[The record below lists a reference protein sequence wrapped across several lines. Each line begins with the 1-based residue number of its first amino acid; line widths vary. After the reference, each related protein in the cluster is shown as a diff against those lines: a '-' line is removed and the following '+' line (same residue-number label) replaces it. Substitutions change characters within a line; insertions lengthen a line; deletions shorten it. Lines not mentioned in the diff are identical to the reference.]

1 MVWCMG
7 VSRTGR
13 QISRSACCC
22 LPLVCLSAVTV
33 TVCLGV
39 SLLCFLI
46 ITSFPTL
53 LPSLSSCHHLCLV
66 VWITVKPEKEKQVTE
81 PTCLI
86 VTALRDTDQP
96 RFLMMTILCLY
107 VALLSPGEAQ
117 SAAALF
123 AEEQSSYNEP
133 LHKDLLHVNT
143 CCKKLNPVMPLLLCH
158 CEHCTVRW
166 RE

>member
-1 MVWCMG
+1 MVWCLG

-13 QISRSACCC
+13 QISRSACRC

-33 TVCLGV
+33 TVCLRV

-53 LPSLSSCHHLCLV
+53 LPSLSSCRHLCLA
-66 VWITVKPEKEKQVTE
+66 VWITVKPGKGREVLE

-86 VTALRDTDQP
+86 VTALRGANQP
-96 RFLMMTILCLY
+96 PCRTMTIPCLY
-107 VALLSPGEAQ
+107 VALLSPGEAK

-123 AEEQSSYNEP
+123 AEGQSSLTQGP
-133 LHKDLLHVNT
+133 A
-143 CCKKLNPVMPLLLCH
+143 
-158 CEHCTVRW
+158 VRS
-166 RE
+166 

>member
-13 QISRSACCC
+13 QISRSACRC

-33 TVCLGV
+33 TVCLRV

-53 LPSLSSCHHLCLV
+53 LPSLSSCHHLCLA
-66 VWITVKPEKEKQVTE
+66 VWITVKPEKGKEVTE
-81 PTCLI
+81 PTCVI
-86 VTALRDTDQP
+86 ITALRGTNQP
-96 RFLMMTILCLY
+96 RFLMMTILCLCI
-107 VALLSPGEAQ
+107 ALLSPGEAQ

-123 AEEQSSYNEP
+123 AEGQSSYNEP

-143 CCKKLNPVMPLLLCH
+143 RCKKLNLPPLLCH
-158 CEHCTVRW
+158 CERCAVQW

>member
-7 VSRTGR
+7 VSRTGQ
-13 QISRSACCC
+13 QISRSACRC

-33 TVCLGV
+33 TVCLRV
-39 SLLCFLI
+39 PLLCFLI

-53 LPSLSSCHHLCLV
+53 LPSLSSCHHLCLA
-66 VWITVKPEKEKQVTE
+66 VWITVKPEKGKEVTE

-86 VTALRDTDQP
+86 ITALHGANRP

-107 VALLSPGEAQ
+107 VALLSPGEAP

-123 AEEQSSYNEP
+123 AEGQSSYIEP

-143 CCKKLNPVMPLLLCH
+143 CCKKLNPVMPPLLYH
-158 CEHCTVRW
+158 CERCAVQW
-166 RE
+166 CE